1 MKNNFCLI
9 LFFLIISCSP
19 KINIEQDIS
28 NLKNSGTVFKRS
40 DEVEIKQ
47 FQIKDVTKVQLYPF
61 NQNIQNWLY
70 PYFNSQNTIPNTNIN
85 LKYSIDKYKDYNFY
99 FDKKSFKK
107 NILFNDNKF
116 IFVDDNSNIYVLDKS
131 FKILH
136 KYRIYKKKYF
146 DKYKIKFSSI
156 IEDNILYTSDNLG
169 GILAFDLNNLK
180 LLWKNDLGVPF
191 YSNLVVLGNSLFSS
205 NLNGKLFS
213 FNLKT
218 GKQNWSFETATD
230 IIKSFDSYKI
240 ISIDNF
246 LIFTNDVGDIFCL
259 DSNQN
264 SIIWNYK
271 IPLSSS
277 KESINLIKISSIIAE
292 KKNLYISTN
301 QNYFAKLDIAT
312 GNLLWFSNFSSNN
325 TPVLGLREIITID
338 NDGNFLILNKGTGK
352 TLFKKNLK
360 NYFKNNKISLNNV
373 NNFFLA
379 NNKIYFSNSDGIF
392 FVIDANN
399 LEDVNYKKVSSKIL
413 SNIISLND
421 EIVFVGE
428 NSIYKIK

>member
-1 MKNNFCLI
+1 MKNNFYFI
-9 LFFLIISCSP
+9 FLFFIISCSP

-40 DEVEIKQ
+40 NEVEIKQ
-47 FQIKDVTKVQLYPF
+47 FEIKDVTKIQLYSF
-61 NQNIQNWLY
+61 NQNMQNWPY
-70 PYFNSQNTIPNTNIN
+70 PYFNSQNVLPNTNIN
-85 LKYSIDKYKDYNFY
+85 LKYLIERYKNFNFY

-116 IFVDDNSNIYVLDKS
+116 ILVDDNSIIYVLDKN
-131 FKILH
+131 FKILN

-156 IEDNILYTSDNLG
+156 INDNILYIADNLG
-169 GILAFDLNNLK
+169 GILAFDLNNYK

-191 YSNLVVLGNSLFSS
+191 YSNLVVSGNSLFSS

-240 ISIDNF
+240 VSIDNF
-246 LIFTNDVGDIFCL
+246 LVFTNDIGDIFCL
-259 DSNQN
+259 DINQN
-264 SIIWNYK
+264 SLVWNYK

-312 GNLLWFSNFSSNN
+312 GNLLWFSNFSSNIN
-325 TPVLGLREIITID
+325 PILGSSEIITID
-338 NDGNFLILNKGTGK
+338 NDSYFLILNKSTGK
-352 TLFKKNLK
+352 ILFKKNLK
-360 NYFKNNKISLNNV
+360 NYFKNKKISLNNI

-379 NNKIYFSNSDGIF
+379 NNKIYFSNSDGFF
-392 FVIDANN
+392 FVADAIN
-399 LEDVNYKKVSSKIL
+399 LESFNYKKVSSEIL

-421 EIVFVGE
+421 GIVFVSE
-428 NSIYKIK
+428 DSVYKIR